1 MAQLKDSYQGGSQF
15 QIKTLNGRSVE
26 LNTQRGEG
34 GMKPAFSGKSDPGGT
49 HPGYDGDNADCPS
62 VILP

>member
-1 MAQLKDSYQGGSQF
+1 MAQVKDSYKGGAQF
-15 QIKTLNGRSVE
+15 AIKGLNGRSVE

-34 GMKPAFSGKSDPGGT
+34 GMKPAFSGKSDPGNT
-49 HPGYDGDNADCPS
+49 HPGYDGDNAPSPS